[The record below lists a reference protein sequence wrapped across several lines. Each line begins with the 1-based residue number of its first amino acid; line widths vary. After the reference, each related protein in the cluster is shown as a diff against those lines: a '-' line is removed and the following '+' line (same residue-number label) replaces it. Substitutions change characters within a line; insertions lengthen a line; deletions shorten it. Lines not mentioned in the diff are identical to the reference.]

1 MQEVSIADETGKAN
15 TVFEK
20 THNIGHY
27 QVVLEAS
34 KICEKEME
42 APPINSRMNTSRNQ
56 WNVLNQPLPK
66 VSWNGIFGVEF
77 PTI

>member
-42 APPINSRMNTSRNQ
+42 APPHQQQDEYFS
-56 WNVLNQPLPK
+56 
-66 VSWNGIFGVEF
+66 
-77 PTI
+77 